1 MMAKINGQNIV
12 KYSATSADGV
22 IRLIMNAWETVF
34 LDCKIAALSIVE
46 SYGLY
51 YAYVVFEEMKVT
63 DDGKAD

>member
-1 MMAKINGQNIV
+1 MARINGQNIV

-22 IRLIMNAWETVF
+22 IRLIKNAWETVF

-46 SYGLY
+46 GYGLY
-51 YAYVVFEEMKVT
+51 HAYVVFEEKKVT